1 MGRAGN
7 RPVGNG
13 QTSFVRMKKNLYDT
27 SKQISR
33 YRQLNKSGTL
43 ANRLNR
49 QLPANTNF
57 PETALRE
64 KMASTGL
71 ETSTKFK
78 LSNAE
83 QALANINSHQSS
95 QIDGRRGDPAA
106 NQVNFRGASD
116 HRSKNLHQLKNN
128 SYSIQNTRRQSN
140 TASNSADYE
149 MHRQKPSTAVPM
161 SSGHRRM
168 IAVP

>member
-1 MGRAGN
+1 
-7 RPVGNG
+7 
-13 QTSFVRMKKNLYDT
+13 MKKNLYDT

-64 KMASTGL
+64 KMTSTGL

-83 QALANINSHQSS
+83 QALANINSQQSS
-95 QIDGRRGDPAA
+95 QVDGRRGDPTA
-106 NQVNFRGASD
+106 NQGNFRGASD
-116 HRSKNLHQLKNN
+116 HRSKNLH
-128 SYSIQNTRRQSN
+128 
-140 TASNSADYE
+140 
-149 MHRQKPSTAVPM
+149 
-161 SSGHRRM
+161 
-168 IAVP
+168 

>member
-1 MGRAGN
+1 
-7 RPVGNG
+7 
-13 QTSFVRMKKNLYDT
+13 MKKNLYDT

-64 KMASTGL
+64 KMTSTGL

-83 QALANINSHQSS
+83 QALANINSQQSS
-95 QIDGRRGDPAA
+95 QMDGRRGDPA

-116 HRSKNLHQLKNN
+116 HRSKNANHIQNN
-128 SYSIQNTRRQSN
+128 SYSIQATRRQSN

-168 IAVP
+168 ITMP

>member
-1 MGRAGN
+1 MGRGGV
-7 RPVGNG
+7 RTIGNG
-13 QTSFVRMKKNLYDT
+13 ASFVRMKKNLYDT
-27 SKQISR
+27 SKQMSR

-57 PETALRE
+57 PEMALRE
-64 KMASTGL
+64 KMTSTGL

-83 QALANINSHQSS
+83 QAFANINSQAP
-95 QIDGRRGDPAA
+95 DGRNK
-106 NQVNFRGASD
+106 NQN
-116 HRSKNLHQLKNN
+116 QTKNN

-168 IAVP
+168 ITMP

>member
-1 MGRAGN
+1 
-7 RPVGNG
+7 
-13 QTSFVRMKKNLYDT
+13 MKKNLYDT

-64 KMASTGL
+64 KMTSTGL

-95 QIDGRRGDPAA
+95 QIDGRREVHRTAH
-106 NQVNFRGASD
+106 D
-116 HRSKNLHQLKNN
+116 HRNKNQNHITNN
-128 SYSIQNTRRQSN
+128 SYSNTRRQSN

-168 IAVP
+168 ITMP